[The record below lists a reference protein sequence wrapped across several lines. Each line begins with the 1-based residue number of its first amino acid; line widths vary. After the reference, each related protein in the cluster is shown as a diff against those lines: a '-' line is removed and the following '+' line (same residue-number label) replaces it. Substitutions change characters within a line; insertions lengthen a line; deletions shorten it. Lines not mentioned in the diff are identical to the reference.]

1 MKYELPCSI
10 VQDLLPN
17 YLEGLTSEETN
28 QAIETHL
35 AACADCAACKQAM
48 TGAETPVVEAQEQA
62 REVDYLKKVK
72 RKNGRRVLLAILC
85 TVLLFVAGAAV
96 KIFLIGQPVTAQ
108 GVHYAMMDDGSILGL
123 QLSSTGSANA
133 FKGWKAEIRD
143 GVAYVTGRS
152 VLVSALYRDGTAT
165 VRVPLDGISQVYICD
180 RLVWEDGISITG
192 NTLEL
197 YQSKTPYVGDASALN
212 EIARL
217 TNMQPHFGDYLNS
230 LHTSSHPYRWTF
242 EFLDYGQKGV
252 ISRSPD
258 TFDKWMA
265 RYAMQLLALV
275 DNLEEVGWNYT
286 DLHGETRSCVLTLEE
301 ANALLP
307 ELTQAY
313 NTSHAVHQWEPLSSV
328 KDYAA
333 SPATLQLLLN
343 LTMIS
348 S

>member
-1 MKYELPCSI
+1 MKNDLSCA
-10 VQDLLPN
+10 VVRDLLPN
-17 YLEGLTSEETN
+17 YLEGLTSGETN
-28 QAIETHL
+28 QALETHL
-35 AACADCAACKQAM
+35 AACTDCAACKAAM
-48 TGAETPVVEAQEQA
+48 TGEEPPAAEAAEQE

-72 RKNGRRVLLAILC
+72 RRNGRRVLLAILC
-85 TVLLFVAGAAV
+85 TVLLFVASVAV
-96 KIFLIGQPVTAQ
+96 KIFIIGQPVTAQ

-133 FKGWKAEIRD
+133 FRGWKAEIRD
-143 GVAYVTGRS
+143 GAAYVTGRS
-152 VLVSALYRDGTAT
+152 VLVSPLYRDGTAT
-165 VRVPLDGISQVYICD
+165 VRVPLDGITQVYVCD
-180 RLVWEDGISITG
+180 RLVWENGIAITG
-192 NTLEL
+192 NTLDL
-197 YQSKTPYVGDASALN
+197 YQAKAPYVGDMPALN

-217 TNMQPHFGDYLNS
+217 TNIQLHFGDYLNS

-258 TFDKWMA
+258 TFDKWMV

-275 DNLEEVGWNYT
+275 ENLEEVGWTYT
-286 DLHGETRSCVLTLEE
+286 DLHGEAQDCVLTLEE

-313 NTSHAVHQWEPLSSV
+313 NNSHGIRQWEPLPSV

-343 LTMIS
+343 FTMLS